1 MTKKF
6 PKKCINVFLIEKNR
20 FKSNI
25 TELSTNK
32 IARQHKTIDNDNE
45 NTCMQKSSH
54 LFFFYQTY
62 FHFPFRFQN
71 IRSAGFISTFRY
83 PEMIRRKIGQKKK
96 WARPPPKTTSPTLLL
111 CKDVEMNK
119 NNELHEMRK

>member
-1 MTKKF
+1 MCVTSNKILVKNHRKRYKNMTKEF
-6 PKKCINVFLIEKNR
+6 PQKCINVFLIEKNR

-32 IARQHKTIDNDNE
+32 IARQHKTIDNE

-54 LFFFYQTY
+54 LFFFFYQTN

-83 PEMIRRKIGQKKK
+83 PEMIRKKNWSK
-96 WARPPPKTTSPTLLL
+96 KEVGKTTS
-111 CKDVEMNK
+111 
-119 NNELHEMRK
+119 